1 MNLIDLIK
9 SSAGNLLRN
18 KGRTLLTII
27 AIFIG
32 SFTIYLTLG
41 INTGVNNYMDLQLE
55 TVGNDQLLAVYK
67 SDGTVSMV
75 PGSNLQEYDPE
86 KNTAEASMI
95 TPKDIEKIGTIDNIH
110 RVEPIAALTIDY
122 IQGLTDSKYQLN
134 AMGSAGVDLDLE
146 AGRQIN
152 NETDEYEI
160 VLDQEYIEPLGFK
173 NAQDALEKEVVLG
186 VSAQATGEQ
195 ETVTAKV
202 VGVRNFSFIQAGM
215 TILNQAL
222 SQRVQT
228 IAEKGLPENLKN
240 QSFAAQAYLED
251 GLSSTQIDTIK
262 KELRELGFQGMTI
275 EDEIN
280 MFRLVIN
287 AITGVLTLFGA
298 ISLLAASFG
307 IINTLYMS
315 VQDRTREI
323 GLMKALGM
331 SRSKVFLTFSFEA
344 LLIGFFGALTGI
356 LAAYGLGNVI
366 NDYAANTFLEELT
379 GFELIGFSW
388 SNTLTVMGVILLIA
402 FLAGTLPAN
411 RAGKLDPIQALRY
424 E

>member
-67 SDGTVSMV
+67 SDGSVSMV

-240 QSFAAQAYLED
+240 QSFAAQAYLEN

>member
-41 INTGVNNYMDLQLE
+41 INTGINNYIDLQLE
-55 TVGNDQLLAVYK
+55 TAGNDQLLLVYK
-67 SDGTVSMV
+67 SDETGNMV

-86 KNTAEASMI
+86 KNAAEASMI

-134 AMGSAGVDLDLE
+134 AMSSAGIDLDLE

-173 NAQDALEKEVVLG
+173 NAQDALEKEVLLG
-186 VSAQATGEQ
+186 VSAQVTGEQ

-202 VGVRNFSFIQAGM
+202 VGVRNFSFVQTGM
-215 TILNQAL
+215 SILNQAL

-251 GLSSTQIDTIK
+251 DLSSTKIDTIK
-262 KELRELGFQGMTI
+262 KELREFGFQGVTI

>member
-41 INTGVNNYMDLQLE
+41 INTGINNYIDLQLE
-55 TVGNDQLLAVYK
+55 TAGNDQLLLVYK
-67 SDGTVSMV
+67 SDETGNMV

-86 KNTAEASMI
+86 KNAAEASMI

-134 AMGSAGVDLDLE
+134 AMGSAGIDLDLE

-173 NAQDALEKEVVLG
+173 NAQDALEKEVLLG
-186 VSAQATGEQ
+186 VSAQVTGEQ

-202 VGVRNFSFIQAGM
+202 VGVRNFSFVQTGM
-215 TILNQAL
+215 SILNQAL

-251 GLSSTQIDTIK
+251 DLSSTKIDTIK
-262 KELRELGFQGMTI
+262 KELREFGFQGVTI

-388 SNTLTVMGVILLIA
+388 SNTLTVMGVILLIT

>member
-67 SDGTVSMV
+67 SDGSVSMV

-110 RVEPIAALTIDY
+110 RVEPIATLTIDY

>member
-41 INTGVNNYMDLQLE
+41 INTGINNYIDLQLE
-55 TVGNDQLLAVYK
+55 TAGNDQLLLVYK
-67 SDGTVSMV
+67 SDETGNMV

-86 KNTAEASMI
+86 KNAAEASMI

-134 AMGSAGVDLDLE
+134 AMGSAGIDLDLE

-173 NAQDALEKEVVLG
+173 NAQDALEKEVLLG
-186 VSAQATGEQ
+186 VSAQVTGEQ

-202 VGVRNFSFIQAGM
+202 VGVRNFSFVQTGM
-215 TILNQAL
+215 SILNQAL

-251 GLSSTQIDTIK
+251 DLFSTKIDTIK
-262 KELRELGFQGMTI
+262 KELREFGFQGVTI

>member
-1 MNLIDLIK
+1 MKLIDLIK

-67 SDGTVSMV
+67 SEGTGSMV
-75 PGSNLQEYDPE
+75 PGSNLKEYDPE

-95 TPKDIEKIGTIDNIH
+95 TPKDIEQIETIDHIQ
-110 RVEPIAALTIDY
+110 RVEPIAALTLDY
-122 IQGLTDSKYQLN
+122 IQGLTDSKYQLT

-152 NETDEYEI
+152 NETDAYEI

-222 SQRVQT
+222 SQHVQT
-228 IAEKGLPENLKN
+228 IAEKGLPDNLKN

-251 GLSSTQIDTIK
+251 GLSNTKIDTIK

>member
-1 MNLIDLIK
+1 MKLIDLIK

-67 SDGTVSMV
+67 SDGTGSMV

-110 RVEPIAALTIDY
+110 RVEPIAALMIDY

-173 NAQDALEKEVVLG
+173 NAQDALEKEVVLR
-186 VSAQATGEQ
+186 VSTQATGEQ

-222 SQRVQT
+222 SQHVQT

-240 QSFAAQAYLED
+240 QSFASQAYLED
-251 GLSSTQIDTIK
+251 GLSNTKIDTIK

-388 SNTLTVMGVILLIA
+388 PNTLTVMGVILLIA

>member
-1 MNLIDLIK
+1 MKLIDLIK

-95 TPKDIEKIGTIDNIH
+95 TPKDIEKIGTIDSIH

-222 SQRVQT
+222 SQHVQT

-251 GLSSTQIDTIK
+251 GLSNTKIDTIK

>member
-32 SFTIYLTLG
+32 SFTIYLTLD
-41 INTGVNNYMDLQLE
+41 INTGINNYIDLQLE
-55 TVGNDQLLAVYK
+55 TAGNDQLLLVYK
-67 SDGTVSMV
+67 SDETGNMV

-86 KNTAEASMI
+86 KNAAEASMI

-134 AMGSAGVDLDLE
+134 AMGSAGIDLDLE

-173 NAQDALEKEVVLG
+173 NAQDALEKEVLLG
-186 VSAQATGEQ
+186 VSAQVTGEQ

-202 VGVRNFSFIQAGM
+202 VGVRNFSFVQTGM
-215 TILNQAL
+215 SILNQAL

-251 GLSSTQIDTIK
+251 DLSSTKIDTIK
-262 KELRELGFQGMTI
+262 KELREFGFQGVTI

>member
-1 MNLIDLIK
+1 MNLIDLVK

-95 TPKDIEKIGTIDNIH
+95 TPKDIEKIGTIDNIY

-152 NETDEYEI
+152 NEIDEYEI

-202 VGVRNFSFIQAGM
+202 VGFRNFSFIQAGM

-251 GLSSTQIDTIK
+251 GLSSTKIDTIK

>member
-67 SDGTVSMV
+67 SDGTGSMV

-160 VLDQEYIEPLGFK
+160 ILDQEYIEPLGFK

-251 GLSSTQIDTIK
+251 GLSSTKIDKIK

-315 VQDRTREI
+315 VQDRTRGI

>member
-1 MNLIDLIK
+1 MKLIDLIK

-55 TVGNDQLLAVYK
+55 TVGNDQLLAIYK

-222 SQRVQT
+222 SQHVQT

-251 GLSSTQIDTIK
+251 GLSNTKIDTIK

>member
-41 INTGVNNYMDLQLE
+41 INTGINNYIDLQLE
-55 TVGNDQLLAVYK
+55 TAGNDQLLLVYK
-67 SDGTVSMV
+67 SDETGNMV

-86 KNTAEASMI
+86 KNAAEASMI

-134 AMGSAGVDLDLE
+134 AMGSAGIDLDLE
-146 AGRQIN
+146 VGRQIN

-173 NAQDALEKEVVLG
+173 NAQDALEKEVLLG
-186 VSAQATGEQ
+186 VSAQVTGEQ

-202 VGVRNFSFIQAGM
+202 VGVRNFSFVQTGM
-215 TILNQAL
+215 SILNQAL

-251 GLSSTQIDTIK
+251 DLSSTKIDTIK
-262 KELRELGFQGMTI
+262 KELREFGFQGVTI

>member
-67 SDGTVSMV
+67 SDGSVSMV

-366 NDYAANTFLEELT
+366 NDYAANTFLEELA

>member
-1 MNLIDLIK
+1 MKIIDLVK

-67 SDGTVSMV
+67 SDGTGNMV
-75 PGSNLQEYDPE
+75 PGSNLKEYDPE

-95 TPKDIEKIGTIDNIH
+95 TPKDIEQIETIDHIQ
-110 RVEPIAALTIDY
+110 RVEPIAALTLDY

-222 SQRVQT
+222 SQHVQT

>member
-1 MNLIDLIK
+1 
-9 SSAGNLLRN
+9 
-18 KGRTLLTII
+18 
-27 AIFIG
+27 
-32 SFTIYLTLG
+32 
-41 INTGVNNYMDLQLE
+41 MDLQLE

-67 SDGTVSMV
+67 SDGSVSMV

>member
-67 SDGTVSMV
+67 SDGSVSMV

-388 SNTLTVMGVILLIA
+388 SNTLTVVGVILLIA

>member
-67 SDGTVSMV
+67 SDGSVSMV

-298 ISLLAASFG
+298 ISLLAACFG

>member
-1 MNLIDLIK
+1 MKLIDLVK

-67 SDGTVSMV
+67 SDGTGNMV
-75 PGSNLQEYDPE
+75 PGSNLKEYDPE

-95 TPKDIEKIGTIDNIH
+95 TPKDIEQIETIDHIQ
-110 RVEPIAALTIDY
+110 RVEPIAALTLDY

-152 NETDEYEI
+152 NETDAYEI

-173 NAQDALEKEVVLG
+173 NAQDALEKEVILG

-215 TILNQAL
+215 SILNQAL

-251 GLSSTQIDTIK
+251 GLSNTKIDTIK

-331 SRSKVFLTFSFEA
+331 SRSKFFLTFSFEA

-356 LAAYGLGNVI
+356 LAAFSLGNII
-366 NDYAANTFLEELT
+366 NDYASSTFLEALT
-379 GFELIGFSW
+379 GFQLIGFSW

>member
-41 INTGVNNYMDLQLE
+41 INTGINNYIDLQLE
-55 TVGNDQLLAVYK
+55 TAGNDQLLLVYK
-67 SDGTVSMV
+67 SDETGNMV

-86 KNTAEASMI
+86 KNAAEASMI

-134 AMGSAGVDLDLE
+134 AMGSAGIDLDLE

-173 NAQDALEKEVVLG
+173 NAQDALEKEVLLG
-186 VSAQATGEQ
+186 VSAQVTGEQ

-202 VGVRNFSFIQAGM
+202 VGVRNFSFVQTGM
-215 TILNQAL
+215 SILNQAL

-251 GLSSTQIDTIK
+251 DLSSTKIDTIK
-262 KELRELGFQGMTI
+262 KELREFGFQGVTI

>member
-41 INTGVNNYMDLQLE
+41 INTGINNYIDLQLE
-55 TVGNDQLLAVYK
+55 TAGNDQLLLVYK
-67 SDGTVSMV
+67 SDETGNMV

-86 KNTAEASMI
+86 KNAAEASMI

-134 AMGSAGVDLDLE
+134 AMGSAGIDLDLE

-173 NAQDALEKEVVLG
+173 NAQDALEKEVLLG
-186 VSAQATGEQ
+186 VSAQVTGEQ

-202 VGVRNFSFIQAGM
+202 VGVRNFSFVQTGM
-215 TILNQAL
+215 SILNQAL

-251 GLSSTQIDTIK
+251 DLFSTKIDTIK
-262 KELRELGFQGMTI
+262 KELREFGFQGVTI

-366 NDYAANTFLEELT
+366 NEYAANTFLEELT

>member
-67 SDGTVSMV
+67 SDGSVSMV

>member
-366 NDYAANTFLEELT
+366 NDCAANTFLEELT

>member
-67 SDGTVSMV
+67 SDGSVSMV

-251 GLSSTQIDTIK
+251 GLSSTKIDTIK

>member
-1 MNLIDLIK
+1 MNLIDLVK

-251 GLSSTQIDTIK
+251 GLSSTKIDTIK

>member
-1 MNLIDLIK
+1 
-9 SSAGNLLRN
+9 
-18 KGRTLLTII
+18 
-27 AIFIG
+27 
-32 SFTIYLTLG
+32 
-41 INTGVNNYMDLQLE
+41 
-55 TVGNDQLLAVYK
+55 
-67 SDGTVSMV
+67 
-75 PGSNLQEYDPE
+75 
-86 KNTAEASMI
+86 MI
-95 TPKDIEKIGTIDNIH
+95 TPKDIEKIGTIDNIY

-152 NETDEYEI
+152 NEIDEYEI

-251 GLSSTQIDTIK
+251 GLSSTKIDTIK

>member
-67 SDGTVSMV
+67 SDGSVSMV

-222 SQRVQT
+222 SQHVQT

-251 GLSSTQIDTIK
+251 GLSSTKIDTIK

>member
-67 SDGTVSMV
+67 SDGTGSMV

-160 VLDQEYIEPLGFK
+160 ILDQEYIEPLGFK

-215 TILNQAL
+215 TILNQAS

-388 SNTLTVMGVILLIA
+388 SNTLTVMGVILLIT
-402 FLAGTLPAN
+402 FLAGTLPAI

>member
-1 MNLIDLIK
+1 MKLIDLVK

-67 SDGTVSMV
+67 SDGTGNMV
-75 PGSNLQEYDPE
+75 PGSNLKEYDPE

-95 TPKDIEKIGTIDNIH
+95 TPKDIEQIETIDHIQ
-110 RVEPIAALTIDY
+110 RVEPIAALTLDY

-152 NETDEYEI
+152 NETDAYEI

-173 NAQDALEKEVVLG
+173 NAQDALEKEVILG

-215 TILNQAL
+215 SILNQAL

-251 GLSSTQIDTIK
+251 GLSNTKIDTIK